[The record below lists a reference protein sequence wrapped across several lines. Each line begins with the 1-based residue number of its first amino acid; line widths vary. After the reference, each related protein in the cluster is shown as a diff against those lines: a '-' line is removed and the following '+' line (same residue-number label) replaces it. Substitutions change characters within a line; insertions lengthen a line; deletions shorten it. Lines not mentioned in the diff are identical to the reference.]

1 MIRSRLCLLLA
12 GAALLTLPSAAS
24 AQTCQAPP
32 GTAAID
38 QYCESIPGA
47 TGDRGTPGPGGG
59 RGGTGAPGGRPG
71 TPAGGPAGAPLSP
84 SAREALREAGPAG
97 QGVLALVESERR
109 AGGGAG
115 VGAGDGRAAGGGGPA
130 GERTPGAAGGRA
142 AEGSGSGGGG
152 APPVAAPQGG
162 SPLEAVTRAVGE
174 SGQTVGPAFLWVML
188 GLGLLVGGAGWL
200 RYRGRMGPGGAPPAV
215 DR

>member
-47 TGDRGTPGPGGG
+47 TGDRGTPGREGG
-59 RGGTGAPGGRPG
+59 RGSAGAPGGRAGSPADGPG
-71 TPAGGPAGAPLSP
+71 GASLSP
-84 SAREALREAGPAG
+84 SARQTLREVGPAG

-115 VGAGDGRAAGGGGPA
+115 GSAEDGNAAGGS
-130 GERTPGAAGGRA
+130 AAGGRAPSTPDGPA
-142 AEGSGSGGGG
+142 AEGSGSAGDG

-174 SGQTVGPAFLWVML
+174 SGQTVGPAFLWAML
-188 GLGLLVGGAGWL
+188 GLGLLVGGVGWL
-200 RYRGRMGPGGAPPAV
+200 RYRGRMGPGAVPPTA